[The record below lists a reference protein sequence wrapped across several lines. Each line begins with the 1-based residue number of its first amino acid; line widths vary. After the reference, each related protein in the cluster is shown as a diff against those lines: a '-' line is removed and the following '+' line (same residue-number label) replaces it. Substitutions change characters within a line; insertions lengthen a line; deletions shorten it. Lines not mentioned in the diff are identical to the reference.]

1 LRSAFGGNLAPD
13 HIVSAWR
20 RYDRYWP
27 IRSDDGGKLMS
38 TAATQFVKD
47 STSPPGAR
55 RAPVS
60 DREIAALFVR
70 WQRDGDRA
78 ARDMLVE
85 RYLPLARNLA
95 RRYARSS
102 EPFEDLMQ
110 VASLGLVKALD
121 RFDTTRGYRFAA
133 FAVPTILGE
142 LRRYFRD
149 AAWAVHVPR
158 GAQERAL
165 DVEEAQEQLTGRTG
179 HPPTVQEI
187 AEYLELRTDEVLA
200 SLQVGQAYSTL
211 SLDAPRRTTDDD
223 QEPYGDSLG
232 AEDERFELVEAD
244 VVVTEALRQ
253 LPLRERRILQLRF
266 VEDMTQSEIAEK
278 VGLSQMQI
286 SRLLRRSLEQLR
298 KIADAEPPEPSGQS
312 PATAR

>member
-1 LRSAFGGNLAPD
+1 
-13 HIVSAWR
+13 
-20 RYDRYWP
+20 
-27 IRSDDGGKLMS
+27 
-38 TAATQFVKD
+38 
-47 STSPPGAR
+47 
-55 RAPVS
+55 
-60 DREIAALFVR
+60 VR

-78 ARDMLVE
+78 AREMLVE

-298 KIADAEPPEPSGQS
+298 KIADAEPPELSGES

>member
-1 LRSAFGGNLAPD
+1 
-13 HIVSAWR
+13 
-20 RYDRYWP
+20 
-27 IRSDDGGKLMS
+27 MT
-38 TAATQFVKD
+38 TAAAKAAKD
-47 STSPPGAR
+47 ISPAPAAT

-60 DREIAALFVR
+60 DREVTELFVR

-78 ARDMLVE
+78 ARELLVE

-149 AAWAVHVPR
+149 AAWAIHVPR

-165 DVEEAQEQLTGRTG
+165 EVEEAQEQLTGRSG
-179 HPPTVQEI
+179 RPPTVQEI
-187 AEYLELRTDEVLA
+187 AEYLELRTEEVLA

-211 SLDAPRRTTDDD
+211 SLDAPRRVTDED

-232 AEDERFELVEAD
+232 AEDERFEMVEAD
-244 VVVTEALRQ
+244 VVVTAALRQ

-298 KIADAEPPEPSGQS
+298 RIADADPPAPIGES